1 MRTITLVIVPGSGM
15 QQVQVGEETTLAQLA
30 ADHGLNGRN
39 LIVDGSQ
46 VAADQWSSTFVGDA
60 SEIFAT
66 GAVKGN

>member
-1 MRTITLVIVPGSGM
+1 MRTLTLVIVPGSGM
-15 QQVQVGEETTLAQLA
+15 QQVQVSEDTTLAQLA

-46 VAADQWSSTFVGDA
+46 VAADQWSSTLVGDA